1 VYLPA
6 SPPAGDVD
14 AAVRPVAGHSFA
26 SRCLHWLT
34 TILVL
39 AAFILSIGG
48 PETRVFSEGNR
59 GLLTLHES
67 LGFAIFVTTLLRL
80 AHRGWA
86 TPPDPVP
93 MPYWMHQSARW
104 TRVLLYLLLI
114 FLPVS
119 AIVGSWTEGHPLSF
133 YFIGDI
139 ATPWAPSPALGNA
152 ILRVHKLAGDTIIW
166 LAGIHAAA
174 ALFHHFILRD
184 NVLRSMLVSS

>member
-1 VYLPA
+1 M
-6 SPPAGDVD
+6 
-14 AAVRPVAGHSFA
+14 AGHSFA
-26 SRCLHWLT
+26 SRCFHWLT
-34 TILVL
+34 AILVL

-48 PETRVFSEGNR
+48 PEARVFSEENIR
-59 GLLTLHES
+59 LLTLHES
-67 LGFAIFVTTLLRL
+67 LGLTIFVTTLLRL
-80 AHRGWA
+80 AHRSWA
-86 TPPDPVP
+86 TPPDPVS
-93 MPYWMHQSARW
+93 MPEWMHQSARW

-139 ATPWAPSPALGNA
+139 ATPWAPSQPLGST
-152 ILRVHKLAGDTIIW
+152 ILRAHKLAGDAIMW

-184 NVLRSMLVSS
+184 NVLRSMLAS